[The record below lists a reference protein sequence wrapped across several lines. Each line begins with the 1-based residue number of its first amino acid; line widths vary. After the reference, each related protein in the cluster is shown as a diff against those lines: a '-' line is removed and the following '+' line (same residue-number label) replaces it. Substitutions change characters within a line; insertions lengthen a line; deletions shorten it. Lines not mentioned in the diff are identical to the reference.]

1 MEKLPE
7 RLKSNR
13 EMIFR
18 GELQLELM
26 RDETVREVIEWR
38 KLIEQLDMEKE
49 FLLDH
54 IAGNGLFLKHFFKET
69 HSDFF
74 GDEENGIVQGC
85 TTENKLNQ
93 YDPF

>member
-13 EMIFR
+13 ERIYR
-18 GELQLELM
+18 SELQAERM
-26 RDETVREVIEWR
+26 RDETVREVIECR

-54 IAGNGLFLKHFFKET
+54 IAGDGLFLKDFFKDT
-69 HSDFF
+69 Y
-74 GDEENGIVQGC
+74 DELFCEADNTIEQGR
-85 TTENKLNQ
+85 TTEKEPKQ